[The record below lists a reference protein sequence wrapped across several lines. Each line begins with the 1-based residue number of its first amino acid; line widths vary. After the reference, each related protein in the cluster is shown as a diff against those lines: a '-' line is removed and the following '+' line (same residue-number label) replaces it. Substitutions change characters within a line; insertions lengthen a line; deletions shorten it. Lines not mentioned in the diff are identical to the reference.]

1 MFTSE
6 FAKRL
11 LNLLLPAL
19 LITISALL
27 IAVPALGQNES
38 VINKQSTRI
47 ATKQATTANTSAKTD
62 ADDAASETDDS
73 SSSTSS
79 MSDTSRSDT
88 RADISRSD
96 TSSRKQAKS
105 SRVHFV
111 LSHELTATEKDK
123 HASFEL
129 FPESK
134 PARVPTFNEP
144 ARRNRT
150 LPQKDATP
158 EAGEHSAEELAKKLS
173 NPVSSLIS
181 FPIQSNFDFGMG
193 PGGSGWR
200 MTMNI
205 QPVIP
210 IALNPKWNL
219 ISRTILPIIHQGN
232 VVAAGTGQS
241 GLGDAVQSFFI
252 SPNKTEPFIW
262 GVGPVVLIPT
272 ATNEFLGS
280 DQLGLGPTLVVLKQ
294 QGHWTYGALFNHIWR
309 VAGGD
314 GKPNVNSTFMQPF
327 LNYST
332 KSAWT
337 YGLNTE
343 STYDWTGSSWSVPI
357 HFSVSKVVRFGKQPI
372 SFGGQL
378 RCWANSPT
386 GGPEG
391 CGFRAIVTGIF
402 PKK

>member
-1 MFTSE
+1 MLTLE
-6 FAKRL
+6 FSKRL

-19 LITISALL
+19 LIT
-27 IAVPALGQNES
+27 VPAFGQNKS
-38 VINKQSTRI
+38 VVNKQSTPR
-47 ATKQATTANTSAKTD
+47 AAEQATTVETSAKTD
-62 ADDAASETDDS
+62 ADDSSSCAASKS
-73 SSSTSS
+73 L
-79 MSDTSRSDT
+79 SDTSSDAPSSDT
-88 RADISRSD
+88 PRSD
-96 TSSRKQAKS
+96 TSSRKPAKS
-105 SRVHFV
+105 SRVRFV
-111 LSHELTATEKDK
+111 LNHELTAGERGK

-134 PARVPTFNEP
+134 PARVPKFNESAKRP
-144 ARRNRT
+144 AT
-150 LPQKDATP
+150 LPQKTAAP
-158 EAGEHSAEELAKKLS
+158 EAEHSAEELAKKLS

-181 FPIQSNFDFGMG
+181 FPIQTNFDFGMG
-193 PGGSGWR
+193 SGGSGWR
-200 MTMNI
+200 MTMNV

-210 IALNPKWNL
+210 IALSPRWNL

-232 VVAAGTGQS
+232 VVAPGTGQS
-241 GLGDAVQSFFI
+241 GLGDTVQSFFI

-262 GVGPVVLIPT
+262 GLGPVVLIPT

-294 QGHWTYGALFNHIWR
+294 QGPWTYGALFNHIWR

-314 GKPNVNSTFMQPF
+314 DKPSVNATFMQPF

-332 KSAWT
+332 KDGWT
-337 YGLNTE
+337 YGINTE

-378 RCWANSPT
+378 RCWATSPT
-386 GGPEG
+386 GGPES
-391 CGFRAIVTGIF
+391 CGVRAIVTGIF